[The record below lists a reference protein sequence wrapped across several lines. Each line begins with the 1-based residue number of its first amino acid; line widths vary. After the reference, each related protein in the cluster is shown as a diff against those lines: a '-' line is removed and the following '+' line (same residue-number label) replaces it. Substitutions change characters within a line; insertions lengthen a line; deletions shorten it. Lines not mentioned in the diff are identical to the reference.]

1 MRNRQPTKP
10 GRVLLTPENG
20 NTPFYAIMEMAD
32 EPTDIGTPP
41 TKENLLTDD
50 TEAAIF
56 GSAADRTVNQA
67 LGFIAGRLSLISG
80 NLAEIELTVVT
91 TSGNPVPNMPIAGAF
106 DANGDT
112 LVTNASGKAS
122 GYVSEGNITLSVSGY
137 ADIQNYSE
145 TMAVAKGQSYK
156 KTITLSTI
164 NFVKLTSSKS
174 VKFSPNVSRV
184 DVTVVGGG
192 GSGGTGKGDDGGGG
206 GGGGGYCTV
215 KENVSFTPGTSYQAT
230 IGAGGKGIEAYDP
243 RTGNDGGSSSFMGI
257 TADGGKGGTGGFSGS
272 NAGGAGNGAGGT
284 GVSSNKTPGAGSP
297 GSVLGYSS
305 FTATVRYGGGGGGAK
320 VRIYGGGGAG
330 GADFGAAGGGNGKG
344 SSAANGTG
352 GGGGGGG
359 GEYVDSDISYG
370 AGGNGGSGCVAIRMH
385 LTAT

>member
-1 MRNRQPTKP
+1 MRDRQPTQP
-10 GRVLLTPENG
+10 GRVKITPETG
-20 NTPFYAIMEMAD
+20 GEAFYAVMEMAD

-56 GSAADRTVNQA
+56 GFAADRTVNQA

-91 TSGNPVPNMPIAGAF
+91 TSGKPVPNMPIAGAF
-106 DANGDT
+106 DVNGDT
-112 LVTNASGKAS
+112 LVTNAAGEAS

-137 ADIQNYSE
+137 ADVQNYSE

-156 KTITLSTI
+156 KTITLSMN
-164 NFVKLTSSKS
+164 NFVKLTSSRS
-174 VKFSPNVSRV
+174 VKFSPNVSRL

-192 GSGGTGKGDDGGGG
+192 GSGGTGAGRNGAG

-215 KENVSFTPGTSYQAT
+215 RENVSFTPGTSYSAV
-230 IGAGGKGIEAYDP
+230 IGAGGKGAPAYDP
-243 RTGNDGGSSSFMGI
+243 RDGNSGGTSSFMGI
-257 TADGGKGGTGGFSGS
+257 TANGGSGGSAGTRNGGSA
-272 NAGGAGNGAGGT
+272 AGGAGNGAGGT
-284 GVSSNKTPGAGSP
+284 GVEYNKTPGAGVA

-305 FTATVRYGGGGGGAK
+305 FTETVRYGGGGGGGRGF
-320 VRIYGGGGAG
+320 VYDGGGAG
-330 GADFGAAGGGNGKG
+330 GADFGAAGGSRDGA
-344 SSAANGTG
+344 SASAGTG

-359 GEYVDSDISYG
+359 GDVVDDDISYG
-370 AGGNGGSGCVAIRMH
+370 TGGNGGSGCVAIRMH
-385 LTAT
+385 LTAS